1 MLGLRLGI
9 GLPTLA
15 KHLTHSFEGS
25 FVDLAINL
33 DDVDGP
39 ASTVVECCDLLD
51 STIMPIQLVVM
62 AKPSMNALLLSAF
75 YTLGQKWLTLSLLSS
90 H

>member
-1 MLGLRLGI
+1 LLGLRLGI

-39 ASTVVECCDLLD
+39 ASTVVECCDMLD
-51 STIMPIQLVVM
+51 STIMTI
-62 AKPSMNALLLSAF
+62 
-75 YTLGQKWLTLSLLSS
+75 
-90 H
+90 